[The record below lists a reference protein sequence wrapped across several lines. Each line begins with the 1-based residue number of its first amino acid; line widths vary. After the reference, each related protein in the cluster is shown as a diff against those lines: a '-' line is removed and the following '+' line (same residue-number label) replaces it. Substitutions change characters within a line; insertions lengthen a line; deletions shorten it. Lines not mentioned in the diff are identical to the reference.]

1 MSNTVQ
7 INCPQCNFLINV
19 DEVLGHQA
27 EEKFRKEYDDKM
39 AESYSALHQKEIAIK
54 EQEERF
60 AKRKEKENE
69 IFKEK
74 LAKELAIEREK
85 AIIEAEKNATTASEL
100 IIQQLKEDNEK
111 RKAENLSLREKE
123 IEMMKLQ
130 NEIKEQKENFNISL
144 QKQLLENQLKVE
156 EETKRKEAEKFE
168 LKKKEWE
175 QQFEQQKKLIEEMKR
190 KSEQGSMQLQGEVQE
205 IALEDLLRNNFPYD
219 IISEV
224 GKGVKGADAIQTVYD
239 SFQQECGKIIFES
252 KRTKDFAG
260 DWIDKL
266 KADMRNTGAMIAVIV
281 TQTMPKDMDRFG
293 LKDGVW
299 ICSFQ
304 EVKSLVYVLRD
315 GLIKVQ
321 QAHHTQENKGE
332 KMQMLYT
339 YLTGTEFRQQIEAIV
354 EGFTSMQD
362 SLIREKRAMASIWK
376 EREKQI
382 DKVILNTIG
391 MYGSVK
397 GIAGNAVGNIK
408 SLELPGENS

>member
-130 NEIKEQKENFNISL
+130 NEIKEQKESFNISL

>member
-1 MSNTVQ
+1 MSNNVQ
-7 INCPQCNFLINV
+7 INCPKCNLLINV
-19 DEVLGHQA
+19 DDVLGHQA
-27 EEKFRKEYDDKM
+27 EEKFKKVYDEKM
-39 AESYSALHQKEIAIK
+39 AQSYSELHQKQIALQ
-54 EQEERF
+54 EQEEKLVKARE
-60 AKRKEKENE
+60 RENE
-69 IFKEK
+69 LFKEK
-74 LAKELAIEREK
+74 LSKELATEREK
-85 AIIEAEKNATTASEL
+85 LMIEAEIKAATASEL
-100 IIQQLKEDNEK
+100 IIKQLKEDNEK
-111 RKAENLSLREKE
+111 RKVENLALREKE

-130 NEIKEQKENFNISL
+130 NEIKEQKENFDISL
-144 QKQLLENQLKVE
+144 QKELIENQRRVE
-156 EETKRKEAEKFE
+156 EETKRKEAEKFD
-168 LKKKEWE
+168 LRKKEWE
-175 QQFEQQKKLIEEMKR
+175 QQFEQQRKLIEEMKR

-205 IALEDLLRNNFPYD
+205 IALEDLLRLNFPYD
-219 IISEV
+219 SISEV

-252 KRTKDFAG
+252 KRTKEFAN

-293 LKDGVW
+293 MKDGVW

-321 QAHHTQENKGE
+321 HAHHTQENKGE

-362 SLIREKRAMASIWK
+362 SLTREKRAMASIWK

-382 DKVILNTIG
+382 DKVIQNTIG

-397 GIAGNAVGNIK
+397 GIAGNAVGNIQ
-408 SLELPGENS
+408 SLELPEENS